1 MDYLVI
7 PPVREVRGSV
17 LAPPSKSATNRAL
30 ILAALSSR
38 PIDLV
43 GPLDSDDTLA
53 LVSCLASMGASF
65 EAAPDGILVRGP
77 LAGPHDG
84 QVLLDAGESGTAA
97 RFLIALSAVTPG
109 RFLLTGS
116 ARLCERPMGP
126 LVAALTELGA
136 HVTFTSVP
144 GFLPIAVEGRAL
156 ASSSVVVDASASSQ
170 FISALLLAG
179 AALPDGLA
187 VRASGQVASSPY
199 VQMTLETLRAFGH
212 SVETGEEIRVRPAAS
227 PKERY
232 EIPGDYSS
240 AIPLLAAAGVAGGEV
255 SVEGLRW
262 PSPDA
267 DALAVSVLGDMGLE
281 IFTAGN
287 RIRARRR
294 GQIRA
299 VTVRAADFP
308 DAVPALVALSAFA
321 SGASRFEAI
330 AHLRL
335 KESDRIAAL
344 VELLQAAGVSARA
357 EEDAICVEGPVS
369 PDESG
374 PVKRLPTRGDH
385 RIAMAGAL
393 LSLRVPGLAVENPG
407 CVAKSYPGFFRD
419 LERLAVR

>member
-1 MDYLVI
+1 
-7 PPVREVRGSV
+7 
-17 LAPPSKSATNRAL
+17 SKSATNRAL
-30 ILAALSSR
+30 ILAALSAR

-43 GPLDSDDTLA
+43 WPLDSDDTRVLRR
-53 LVSCLASMGASF
+53 CLGSMGASF
-65 EAAPDGILVRGP
+65 ETTPDGIRVHGP
-77 LAGPHDG
+77 LAGLHDG
-84 QVLLDAGESGTAA
+84 QVLLDSGESGTAA

-116 ARLCERPMGP
+116 PRLRERPMGP
-126 LVAALTELGA
+126 LGAALVGLGA
-136 HVTFTSVP
+136 QVTFTSEP
-144 GFLPIAVEGRAL
+144 GLLPFAVEGRAL
-156 ASSSVVVDASASSQ
+156 ASSSVTVDASASSQ

-187 VRASGQVASSPY
+187 VRAAGPVASSPY
-199 VQMTLETLRAFGH
+199 VEMTVETLRAFGH
-212 SVETGEEIRVRPAAS
+212 SVETGAEIRVRPAGA

-240 AIPLLAAAGVAGGEV
+240 AIPLLAAVGVAGGEV

-267 DALAVSVLGDMGLE
+267 DALRGTVLEGMGLE
-281 IFTAGN
+281 ISAAGD

-294 GQIRA
+294 GQIRP

-321 SGASRFEAI
+321 SGASQFQAI

-344 VELLQAAGVSARA
+344 VALLQAAGVSARA
-357 EEDAICVEGPVS
+357 EQDAICVEGPRS
-369 PDESG
+369 PGGSR
-374 PVKRLPTRGDH
+374 PVNRLPTPGRPRSGRG
-385 RIAMAGAL
+385 GA
-393 LSLRVPGLAVENPG
+393 SV
-407 CVAKSYPGFFRD
+407 
-419 LERLAVR
+419 